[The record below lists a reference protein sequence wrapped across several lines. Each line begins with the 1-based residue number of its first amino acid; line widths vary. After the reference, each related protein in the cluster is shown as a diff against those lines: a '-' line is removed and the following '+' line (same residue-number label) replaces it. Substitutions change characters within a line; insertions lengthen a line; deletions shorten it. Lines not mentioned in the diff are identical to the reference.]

1 VGVVNGQWW
10 RFIAEVSPGLTLSLA
25 GLVAAF
31 APFALMR
38 RSGHGRARSAI
49 AYLAGLAAG
58 LAATVALA
66 VAFEPLARSSP
77 VVEAGLFGAFFGP
90 FAGMLRAKWE
100 RPARRRRRP
109 AARSPYRQAA
119 SRL

>member
-10 RFIAEVSPGLTLSLA
+10 RFVAEVSPGLTLSLA

-31 APFALMR
+31 APYFLMR
-38 RSGHGRARSAI
+38 RSGRGRARSAI

-58 LAATVALA
+58 LIVTAALTIALQ
-66 VAFEPLARSSP
+66 PLARSGLI
-77 VVEAGLFGAFFGP
+77 VEAGLFGAFFGP

-100 RPARRRRRP
+100 RPARRRRP

-119 SRL
+119 NRL